1 MSDSNILANERP
13 GIIQSS
19 TSPSATIYYIDFEA
33 ARILP
38 LGPGSG
44 IRINDF
50 YSAGG
55 GKYIPPEGVDALDP
69 YAYDIYCLGM
79 LYDAIFGVS
88 HSSRP
93 PGEALIDCFG
103 QFTSERKNAKVR
115 ISRCIFDFAD
125 MLRAD
130 NPAHRPSIFRVNRLL
145 RALQAWVFATK
156 WLYWFGRADYVYA
169 PSPFANSNGIL
180 TRTM

>member
-1 MSDSNILANERP
+1 MARQDVSDSNILANERP

-38 LGPGSG
+38 SGPGSG

-69 YAYDIYCLGM
+69 YAYDVYCLGM

-88 HSSRP
+88 YSS
-93 PGEALIDCFG
+93 
-103 QFTSERKNAKVR
+103 
-115 ISRCIFDFAD
+115 
-125 MLRAD
+125 
-130 NPAHRPSIFRVNRLL
+130 
-145 RALQAWVFATK
+145 
-156 WLYWFGRADYVYA
+156 
-169 PSPFANSNGIL
+169 
-180 TRTM
+180 